1 MFFLLFL
8 DLLALHCL
16 VSILNYLF
24 CSCLF
29 KASNL
34 NNQSTLIGST
44 YCQLPFSVTSTLNI
58 GINYANVTWWGIVLL
73 FKAVPLM
80 RRLRH
85 YRNRVFHGR
94 EELTVGF
101 LSFKTFY
108 KFKKEKNDIKKKKNI
123 ISLLFYFH
131 SFRCTLKLK
140 HVFPPCKS
148 KTLDLFLIR
157 K

>member
-8 DLLALHCL
+8 DLLALHFL

-108 KFKKEKNDIKKKKNI
+108 KFKKEKNDIKKTPKHNK
-123 ISLLFYFH
+123 SPFLLSQFSMYSETQACF
-131 SFRCTLKLK
+131 SPL
-140 HVFPPCKS
+140 
-148 KTLDLFLIR
+148 
-157 K
+157 